1 MKRYVSVL
9 VVLVLAGA
17 AVVSAQSPAGWKLR
31 VDRSTSSTDPDDA
44 GSIKF
49 TQEGGG
55 FHAVNPQAAVYWN
68 PANTA
73 TGNYSIK
80 ATFTLLEPSNHTN
93 YYGIVFGGRDL
104 DGANQEYVYFMV
116 AQDGTWLLKT
126 RKGSGTQEVAGRMKN
141 AAVKTPDATGKSV
154 NNLEV
159 RVSGDMV
166 QYFVNGT
173 MVDSTPKS
181 ALGMSTDGIYGLR
194 VNHFLN
200 VRIDGL
206 TKQ

>member
-1 MKRYVSVL
+1 

-17 AVVSAQSPAGWKLR
+17 AVVAAQSPAGWKLR

-44 GSIKF
+44 GRIKF

-73 TGNYSIK
+73 SGNYTIK
-80 ATFTLLEPSNHTN
+80 AKFTLLEPSNHTN
-93 YYGIVFGGRDL
+93 YYGIVFGARDL
-104 DGANQEYVYFMV
+104 DGANEEYAYFMV

-126 RKGSGTQEVAGRMKN
+126 RKGSGTQQVAGRMKN
-141 AAVKTPDATGKSV
+141 AAVKTPDASGMSV
-154 NNLEV
+154 NDLEV

-181 ALGMSTDGIYGLR
+181 ALGINTDGIYGLR

-206 TKQ
+206 TKS